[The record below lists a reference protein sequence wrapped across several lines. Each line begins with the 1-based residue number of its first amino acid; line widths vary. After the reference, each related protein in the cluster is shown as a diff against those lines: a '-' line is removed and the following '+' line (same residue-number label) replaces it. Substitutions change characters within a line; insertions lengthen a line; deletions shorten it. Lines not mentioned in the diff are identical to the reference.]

1 MLERFWRHSSTKL
14 RFFPLGKSEELKS
27 IFTSFGIN
35 WNTEDT
41 FIDAVKEIQA
51 EKTNAKFFDTLL
63 RMFNATLQMRN
74 SKTNSSKEEDDYLIS
89 PVKADDGTFF
99 DSRNEVAKGK
109 NESGKWISYLPVDS
123 DANGAYH
130 IALLFLHQL
139 R

>member
-1 MLERFWRHSSTKL
+1 
-14 RFFPLGKSEELKS
+14 
-27 IFTSFGIN
+27 
-35 WNTEDT
+35 
-41 FIDAVKEIQA
+41 
-51 EKTNAKFFDTLL
+51 
-63 RMFNATLQMRN
+63 MRN

-130 IALLFLHQL
+130 IALKGLFLLKNDFNRDDKGIIQNISNKDWFKFVQDKSYTK
-139 R
+139 